1 MNLIK
6 AGGTIVCVRMGIR
19 KSVKSQ
25 QEQFWKRRIESDIT
39 RLRKDLSRLDDWFK
53 GKWKK
58 DKKRK
63 KEELRKKYRI
73 KVKDFKVVIEELK
86 QRISVKS
93 ENLRRYGAQ
102 ANQYRQNK
110 LFRCNRKA
118 LYQKLVGKERS
129 IQVSLDA
136 EETKEFWSKLLDS
149 PVPYREDAEWLKE
162 VELEVENDNIQENV
176 EITKE
181 DVTMELRKMLNW
193 KAPGLEGI

>member
-129 IQVSLDA
+129 IQVSLNA

>member
-19 KSVKSQ
+19 KSVNSQ

-129 IQVSLDA
+129 IQVSLNA